1 MRWRMQGQQ
10 QITIRFEIYKRD
22 NVYRRVQK
30 NGDPTTCYGYAQCGI
45 VFRKVIFCK
54 RHGTVSQISI
64 FDRFPIKTLELS
76 TKKTKTI
83 ASWIA
88 FFSLQMTTEH
98 LYLSD
103 EKHSEKESKETQE
116 VLLMIA
122 RIHGHFN

>member
-76 TKKTKTI
+76 TKKTKKNNCILDCLFLFANDNRTFI
-83 ASWIA
+83 S
-88 FFSLQMTTEH
+88 
-98 LYLSD
+98 
-103 EKHSEKESKETQE
+103 
-116 VLLMIA
+116 V
-122 RIHGHFN
+122 